1 MTTLATSAATLDT
14 QKGGEC
20 WKINYCRQCCPII
33 SHCCIMNV
41 SCMFPVLCCIASRD
55 RRPLVISD
63 VEAASLKSCWWLK
76 GIFACEVAW
85 NTSVPRSDNIKHNYR
100 KVWEYSY
107 VSYVKHVKL
116 VVISSCLTIS
126 CVRWVPLFWI
136 RWYCLDC

>member
-1 MTTLATSAATLDT
+1 
-14 QKGGEC
+14 
-20 WKINYCRQCCPII
+20 
-33 SHCCIMNV
+33 MNA
-41 SCMFPVLCCIASRD
+41 SCLFPVLCCIASRD

-63 VEAASLKSCWWLK
+63 VEAASLKRCWWLK
-76 GIFACEVAW
+76 GIFACEVAL

-107 VSYVKHVKL
+107 VSYVKHA
-116 VVISSCLTIS
+116 IS